1 MEYTRARF
9 REENWAVL
17 DVVRELAEVKDA
29 TPAQVSLAWLLEQ
42 DVVDAPIVGPRT
54 PEQLDDSLGA
64 LSDDDCERIAAPK
77 TPRWPAPEFDWRAN
91 RRIRR
96 TRQMDAGSTPDVF
109 MQLTTV
115 TVGDSQRCTVLTQAA
130 TNTWLRVFTSEQNRV
145 LRKCTGLTVR

>member
-64 LSDDDCERIAAPK
+64 LSVSLSDDDCERIAAPK
-77 TPRWPAPEFDWRAN
+77 TPRWPAPEKD
-91 RRIRR
+91 
-96 TRQMDAGSTPDVF
+96 T
-109 MQLTTV
+109 
-115 TVGDSQRCTVLTQAA
+115 
-130 TNTWLRVFTSEQNRV
+130 
-145 LRKCTGLTVR
+145 